1 MPLTM
6 QELAGFGALGA
17 NPVAET
23 ARVSKPAIDRY
34 VACVKKAGRAGLQRA
49 FYVQDPRQ
57 EEVTQAHRAQDPCY
71 TNLNDAI
78 YASMKVLAKY
88 HLGHSRMS
96 DAEVEG
102 VFAAYKANRGFQLG
116 KQKLD
121 AFNVRSL
128 VEEAVSGVEL
138 DAQTQASE
146 RVGLVLADEGESPL
160 KIGYTEWKRRT
171 DEQVKKVKAGT
182 LKRAPLKDED
192 VVSPEEQKRR
202 AAEAARRAAL
212 QRART
217 GPLVSCPRNVPY
229 EVCLRDYERRRL
241 AAQPK
246 KKINPF
252 LVVGL
257 GLTGLLLIVAASRA
271 GR

>member
-1 MPLTM
+1 LLHEPQRRDLRQYEGPGEVPPGPLPHERRRGRGRLRGL
-6 QELAGFGALGA
+6 QGQPRLPARQ
-17 NPVAET
+17 AE
-23 ARVSKPAIDRY
+23 ARR
-34 VACVKKAGRAGLQRA
+34 LQRA
-49 FYVQDPRQ
+49 QP
-57 EEVTQAHRAQDPCY
+57 
-71 TNLNDAI
+71 
-78 YASMKVLAKY
+78 
-88 HLGHSRMS
+88 
-96 DAEVEG
+96 
-102 VFAAYKANRGFQLG
+102 
-116 KQKLD
+116 
-121 AFNVRSL
+121 
-128 VEEAVSGVEL
+128 
-138 DAQTQASE
+138 
-146 RVGLVLADEGESPL
+146 GLVLADEGESPL